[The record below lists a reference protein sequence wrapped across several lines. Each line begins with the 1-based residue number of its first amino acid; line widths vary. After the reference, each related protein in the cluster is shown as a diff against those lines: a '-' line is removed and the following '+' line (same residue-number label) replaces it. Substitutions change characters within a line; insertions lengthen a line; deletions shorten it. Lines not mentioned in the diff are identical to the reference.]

1 MMLRNTVSVLGCGW
15 LGLPLAQELVKQNVQ
30 VKGST
35 RNSAKA
41 SEFIKLGIDAHLVDI
56 GSNNLISDDFLN
68 SETLIIAVTSKDII
82 GFSKLIKEIR
92 LSPIQHV
99 LFISS
104 TSVYPMTNGLVTEGT
119 DVKDCELVTIEN
131 LFRNE
136 AGIKTTILRF
146 AGLYGPD
153 RDPGNFLKLDR
164 KIKNPESP
172 INLIHQD
179 DCINLILGILNKK
192 LWGEVFNACTEE
204 HPSRREFYTKI
215 TKSTRGLIPEFDEA
229 SLNEFKVIDN
239 TKVKNAT
246 GYSFKHQLD

>member
-1 MMLRNTVSVLGCGW
+1 MTVGKTVSVLGCGW
-15 LGLPLAQELVKQNVQ
+15 LGLPLALELIKQDVQ

-41 SEFIKLGIDAHLVDI
+41 SELIKSGIDAHIVDL
-56 GSNNLISDDFLN
+56 GENDYISKGFLN
-68 SETLIIAVTSKDII
+68 SETLIIAVTTKDIS
-82 GFSKLIKEIR
+82 GFTKLIKEIR

-104 TSVYPMTNGLVTEGT
+104 TSVYPMTNGMVTEDT

-136 AGIKTTILRF
+136 TGIKTTILRF

-153 RDPGNFLKLDR
+153 RDPGNFLKLDQ

-179 DCINLILGILNKK
+179 DCINLILGILNKN
-192 LWGEVFNACTEE
+192 LWREVFNACTEE
-204 HPSRREFYTKI
+204 HPSRREFYSKA
-215 TKSTRGLIPEFDEA
+215 TKSTRGLIPEFDEN

-239 TKVKNAT
+239 TKIKNAIQ
-246 GYSFKHQLD
+246 YEFRHSI